1 VVKHVDGEHFFWPL
15 DKLLCKSYNIYM
27 HKNTYTTFR
36 VLKEDAEKLKII
48 AALSRESMLQSFKR
62 LVQQEY
68 DRLQKE
74 GGKSHAVDEKDQA

>member
-1 VVKHVDGEHFFWPL
+1 
-15 DKLLCKSYNIYM
+15 M
-27 HKNTYTTFR
+27 HKTTYTTFR

-74 GGKSHAVDEKDQA
+74 GGKPHAADQKDQA

>member
-1 VVKHVDGEHFFWPL
+1 M
-15 DKLLCKSYNIYM
+15 Y
-27 HKNTYTTFR
+27 KNTYTTFR

-68 DRLQKE
+68 DRLHQE
-74 GGKSHAVDEKDQA
+74 GGKRHAADKKDQA

>member
-1 VVKHVDGEHFFWPL
+1 
-15 DKLLCKSYNIYM
+15 M

-48 AALSRESMLQSFKR
+48 AALSRQSMLQTFQR

-68 DRLQKE
+68 DRVIQE
-74 GGKSHAVDEKDQA
+74 GGKRHAADQKDQA